1 MTSALVIPSVILLFD
16 LSAVLETEP
25 RDWQAFARIGPCW
38 FPQRVYDELRALA
51 QSAIDPAHTFK
62 ARAFLQWIEQAKS
75 AQIVTDSLDHPA
87 LKPVAGQTL
96 SYRARLALE
105 ISRCAHGVAQAHPE
119 NLIVLVT
126 NIPMAFQ
133 GLQAVPAL
141 NLCVLPVKPVLVWSR
156 TDRKPSLVAQ
166 QLLALRNTPRS
177 SLRGSTLTVMQPRS
191 RAISSDR
198 APTQPPSRPPSSPR
212 TTPSSGR
219 RSSSPARS
227 TRPPASRSEE
237 PLSSVRPSAA
247 TQLLSGAIAL
257 VVLLMVI
264 ATVWYVLSPQS
275 LNRWLKDHNL
285 PSVTPLSTLSRE

>member
-1 MTSALVIPSVILLFD
+1 MTSALIIPSAILLFD

-51 QSAIDPAHTFK
+51 QSAIDPAHTSK

-75 AQIVTDSLDHPA
+75 GQVVTDSLDHPA

-96 SYRARLALE
+96 SYRARLGLE

-126 NIPMAFQ
+126 NTPMAFQ
-133 GLQAVPAL
+133 GLQAVQAV

-166 QLLALRNTPRS
+166 QLLALRNAPRS
-177 SLRGSTLTVMQPRS
+177 NLRGSTLTVMQPRS
-191 RAISSDR
+191 HAISGDR
-198 APTQPPSRPPSSPR
+198 TPSQPPSRSPSPPHAIPSSA
-212 TTPSSGR
+212 R
-219 RSSSPARS
+219 RSSSPSRS
-227 TRPPASRSEE
+227 TRPSPSRSEE

-247 TQLLSGAIAL
+247 AQIFSGTIAL

-264 ATVWYVLSPQS
+264 ATAWYVLNPQS
-275 LNRWLKDHNL
+275 FNRWLKDHNL
-285 PSVTPLSTLSRE
+285 PPRTPLGTLSRG